1 MNAKMSLEIEV
12 KAELFP
18 TLIALVGLLASVNE
32 HVSLELRIVKESL
45 LAAFVRALELSI
57 GLRVS
62 FMGDRS
68 MG

>member
-1 MNAKMSLEIEV
+1 MCLQVEV
-12 KAELFP
+12 QAELFA
-18 TLIALVGLLASVNE
+18 TLIAGVGLLASVDK
-32 HVSLELRIVKESL
+32 HVSLQLGIVEESL
-45 LAAFVRALELSI
+45 LAALIRALELSI